1 MDGLALIILIYY
13 IIVSDLMEG
22 TAGKKKY
29 KKKEGNN
36 LDSSSFIESANSE
49 SDRPT
54 IVNKNKAKK

>member
-1 MDGLALIILIYY
+1 
-13 IIVSDLMEG
+13 MEG